1 MNKLEITEKEK
12 SKDSKN
18 ELNKLNESIIKE
30 KNELN
35 LNSREIQKG
44 IRRTI
49 TYKSPFEMNM
59 LKNNLIGYK
68 EKEKII
74 NKSEKKRCIFFSDL
88 IKD

>member
-49 TYKSPFEMNM
+49 IYKSPFEMNM

-74 NKSEKKRCIFFSDL
+74 NKSEKKDVFFFL
-88 IKD
+88 I

>member
-74 NKSEKKRCIFFSDL
+74 NKSEKKRFIFFL
-88 IKD
+88 I